1 MNSISTLSDIQHCK
15 NLQELY
21 IRKNQIPDISDV
33 CWLRDLP
40 RLKNLWLEEN
50 PCAVGDPDLY
60 RLTVIR
66 ALPQLSKLDNV
77 AVTPEEMADAMRR
90 GLELDHPLDG
100 GSDRQSLRLQQAAG
114 GRQQQVEQVE
124 PEQPGRRESVQSPS
138 RRVSN
143 AVWSEERPA
152 SHSYAAQYSEPPG
165 PPRHSASMDSMYRR
179 ESTPEEMG
187 GTVRRV
193 ESRERYQES
202 PHQRPQRSSYSG
214 PPSQEFGHGGQ
225 SYRGQEWQHPSQ
237 VTFAPVTIA
246 SSNSNTNYDMTTT
259 DQLICFSPA
268 CLLTRITNSPGPE
281 PPRPGRRRPGRGWG
295 PGEGSAAGPTSLRCG
310 SSAGDRTAAAPARSC
325 RCRRR
330 PGPVCSLARTRR

>member
-114 GRQQQVEQVE
+114 GRQQL
-124 PEQPGRRESVQSPS
+124 VQ
-138 RRVSN
+138 
-143 AVWSEERPA
+143 
-152 SHSYAAQYSEPPG
+152 G
-165 PPRHSASMDSMYRR
+165 
-179 ESTPEEMG
+179 
-187 GTVRRV
+187 
-193 ESRERYQES
+193 
-202 PHQRPQRSSYSG
+202 
-214 PPSQEFGHGGQ
+214 
-225 SYRGQEWQHPSQ
+225 
-237 VTFAPVTIA
+237 
-246 SSNSNTNYDMTTT
+246 
-259 DQLICFSPA
+259 C
-268 CLLTRITNSPGPE
+268 
-281 PPRPGRRRPGRGWG
+281 
-295 PGEGSAAGPTSLRCG
+295 
-310 SSAGDRTAAAPARSC
+310 
-325 RCRRR
+325 
-330 PGPVCSLARTRR
+330 